1 MHHSLLSA
9 PSFSEIKHATS
20 PLLAEAGYRAGT
32 TWDDLIELHPKLV
45 LENYRLMSRSDNG
58 YCPDRAREN
67 KVMTEKLTAILD
79 VINERLAAKSIDE
92 RESPEP

>member
-9 PSFSEIKHATS
+9 PSFSKNKHAIS
-20 PLLAEAGYRAGT
+20 PLLVEAEYRAGT
-32 TWDDLIELHPKLV
+32 TWDDLVESHPRLI
-45 LENYRLMSRSDNG
+45 LENYRLMSRLDNG